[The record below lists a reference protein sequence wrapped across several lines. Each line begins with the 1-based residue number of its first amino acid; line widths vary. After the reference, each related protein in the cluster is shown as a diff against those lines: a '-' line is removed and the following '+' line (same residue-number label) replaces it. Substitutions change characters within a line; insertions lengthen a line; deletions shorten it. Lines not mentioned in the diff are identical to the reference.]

1 MPRRVECFF
10 HLFCCW
16 SDKKKVIF
24 LHIGQ
29 IYLLARS
36 ILFFCKSEIR
46 VNIECRKFKF
56 HFLRSHLNKMLPSFK
71 PGKIVWIFSSKSKNP
86 FVSHFSSVNQ
96 KSSFQWNFNVS
107 RLNRFNFF
115 NIRLFFSKTFFFFRK
130 YFLFLEIQFKLW
142 PNRSIE
148 LLALG
153 NMI

>member
-10 HLFCCW
+10 HLFCW
-16 SDKKKVIF
+16 SDQKKVIF

-71 PGKIVWIFSSKSKNP
+71 RGKIVWIFFFWK
-86 FVSHFSSVNQ
+86 Q
-96 KSSFQWNFNVS
+96 KSFCIPFFICQSKKQLSMELQCQQVESFQLLQHPFI
-107 RLNRFNFF
+107 FF
-115 NIRLFFSKTFFFFRK
+115 ENFFFFRK
-130 YFLFLEIQFKLW
+130 YFLFLEIQFQLW
-142 PNRSIE
+142 PNRSIV
-148 LLALG
+148 LG